1 MKFEDI
7 SLEIGDLVT
16 KEALYGSKIYYGIVI
31 NISWDWRGPTQTI
44 FHEKGVYTQ
53 SRRSLI
59 YWEKV

>member
-16 KEALYGSKIYYGIVI
+16 KEAMYGGKIYYGIVI
-31 NISWDWRGPTQTI
+31 DVSWDWRGPTQTI
-44 FHEKGVYTQ
+44 FHEQGYSTQ

-59 YWEKV
+59 YWQKI